1 MTSPRSTSSTDAAV
15 VAQSAVDAPQ
25 SNHPSLAPGNAT
37 ASDPQHVQH
46 VQHKRRKQRKQARSG
61 LTLKQ
66 VGEAIPLA
74 LKKMDPRS
82 LYKTPVMFL
91 VGGG

>member
-15 VAQSAVDAPQ
+15 FAQSAVDAPQ
-25 SNHPSLAPGNAT
+25 SNHPSLVPGDAT
-37 ASDPQHVQH
+37 ASDAQ
-46 VQHKRRKQRKQARSG
+46 RKQRKQARSG

-66 VGEAIPLA
+66 VGEAILLA
-74 LKKMDPRS
+74 LKKMDPRT